1 MSDTLQ
7 RFLFEQ
13 APVRGACVQLGATW
27 QAILE
32 RHTYPR
38 PVRDLLGEMM
48 VATVLLS
55 STLKLKGKMILQI
68 TGEGPLKLMMV
79 ECTDGHAL
87 RGIAQCEDNIQSG
100 QLDAML
106 GEGKLVITLEPEE
119 GKERYQSIVNLH
131 GTSLAEALGD
141 YLIRSEQLDTRL
153 WLSAD
158 LQHAGGLLIQK
169 LPGDWHEDELEL
181 WERVS
186 LLSATIKDS
195 ELLNLSQQEI
205 VRRLYYEEDVR
216 IFETEPVCFRCT
228 CTRERV
234 TNMLQT
240 LGYEEVRSIIEEQGN
255 VKVACEFCNQKYQ
268 YDVVDVEQIFADEIS
283 ADKGNITRH

>member
-13 APVRGACVQLGATW
+13 APVRGASVHLSATW

-32 RHTYPR
+32 RHEYPK
-38 PVRDLLGEMM
+38 PVRDLLGQMM
-48 VATVLLS
+48 VAAILLS
-55 STLKLKGKMILQI
+55 STLKLKGKMILQM

-87 RGIAQCEDNIQSG
+87 RGIAQCDDEIQPA
-100 QLDAML
+100 QLNELL

-131 GTSLAEALGD
+131 GDSLAEALGD
-141 YLIRSEQLDTRL
+141 YLVRSEQLDTHL

-158 LQHAGGLLIQK
+158 PQYAGGLLIQK
-169 LPGDWHEDELEL
+169 LPGDWPDEELEL

-186 LLSATIKDS
+186 HLSATIKDS
-195 ELLNLSQQEI
+195 ELLHLPHTEI
-205 VRRLYYEEDVR
+205 IHRLYHEEDVR

-228 CTRERV
+228 CT
-234 TNMLQT
+234 
-240 LGYEEVRSIIEEQGN
+240 
-255 VKVACEFCNQKYQ
+255 
-268 YDVVDVEQIFADEIS
+268 
-283 ADKGNITRH
+283 